1 MDLSGIFPAL
11 TTPFASD
18 GSVSIADLKHN
29 IQQYNKIGLAG
40 YVVMGSTG
48 ESVLLSK
55 SEMETVL
62 VAVKETAAQDKK
74 LIAGTGAES
83 TAETIERTK
92 RAAELGYD
100 AALVK
105 TPYYYKPVYKTE
117 VYLQHYRRVAD
128 ASPIPVLLYS
138 VPQFTGVALEA
149 PEVVA
154 LSEHPNIIG
163 IKESSG
169 NVQRVAEIIAGTPS
183 HFQVLVGSA
192 ATIYPSL
199 AIGARGAILALGS
212 ALPEK
217 CVELYELVRHGAILE
232 KNAEKKRFTL
242 PYEVTERIARAIKS
256 NPGELGE
263 AVTHVMAQRNESAR
277 ELQEV
282 ILRASKLV
290 VSECGIAGVKYV
302 MDQRGY
308 RGGVPRLPLLPLKD
322 EQKKRVNAL
331 LETLEPAAMRA

>member
-1 MDLSGIFPAL
+1 MDVSGIFPAL
-11 TTPFASD
+11 TTPFSSD

-29 IQQYNKIGLAG
+29 IQMYNRVGLAG

-55 SEMETVL
+55 SEMDAVL
-62 VAVKETAAQDKK
+62 VAVKETASRDKK

-105 TPYYYKPVYKTE
+105 TPYYYKPVYKPE
-117 VYLQHYRRVAD
+117 VYIAHYRRVAD

-138 VPQFTGVALEA
+138 VPQFTGVALEP

-154 LSEHPNIIG
+154 LAAHSNIIG

-169 NVQRVAEIIAGTPS
+169 NVQRVAEIIAGAPS
-183 HFQVLVGSA
+183 DFQVLVGSA

-199 AIGARGAILALGS
+199 TIGARGAILALGS
-212 ALPEK
+212 ALPDK
-217 CVELYELVRHGAILE
+217 CVELYELIRQGQHA
-232 KNAEKKRFTL
+232 K
-242 PYEVTERIARAIKS
+242 
-256 NPGELGE
+256 
-263 AVTHVMAQRNESAR
+263 AR

-308 RGGVPRLPLLPLKD
+308 RGGLPRLPLLPLKD